1 MKKNNKGYMLVE
13 IILASAIAFGVAFFI
28 LSLIMKLKTKNDDL
42 LVDTVVNT
50 DRTIITNKLMSQAM
64 LEGRLPNEEAFD
76 CNELKIIDGK
86 TIEYRGK
93 IIDTIDDIAE
103 IDQDAIKIIND
114 YKTIM
119 NDSKETAER
128 KAKAKSYCNNEM
140 GVIHI
145 NIPIKVKQMPN
156 KNYDINIDYKYQI
169 GDQTGPT
176 GDINLVVENNKLRAN
191 ITNLKDELGNGEH
204 VVGYYLSPN
213 EYECSDT
220 LNFIE
225 SSEETYLFKDEVLGE
240 KKYQVCAK
248 VKDDLDNFSFLTNTK
263 DVTCGTYNSCNK
275 CNCASYGQYVCT
287 KDDYTVYL
295 NSTCYELLGN
305 GCISCTPY
313 NGSITHSK
321 CVTGCKSGYAPCN
334 GYERCSKC
342 GCEIYK

>member
-1 MKKNNKGYMLVE
+1 MNKNNKGYMLVE
-13 IILASAIAFGVAFFI
+13 IILASVIAFGVAFFV
-28 LSLIMKLKTKNDDL
+28 LSLIMKLKTKNNDL
-42 LVDTVVNT
+42 LVDTIVNT
-50 DRTIITNKLMSQAM
+50 DRTIITNKLMDYAIKEQD
-64 LEGRLPNEEAFD
+64 EFN
-76 CNELKIIDGK
+76 CNLLGK
-86 TIEYRGK
+86 TNNAIKYNGQ

-103 IDQDAIKIIND
+103 IGTFIC
-114 YKTIM
+114 T
-119 NDSKETAER
+119 
-128 KAKAKSYCNNEM
+128 NED
-140 GVIHI
+140 GAIHI
-145 NIPIKVKQMPN
+145 NIPVKVKQMSD
-156 KNYDINIDYKYQI
+156 KNYDIQVDYKYRI
-169 GDQTGPT
+169 GDQVGPD

-204 VVGYYLSPN
+204 VVGYYLSPT
-213 EYECSDT
+213 EYECNDT

-287 KDDYTVYL
+287 EDAYTVYL

-313 NGSITHSK
+313 HGSITHSK